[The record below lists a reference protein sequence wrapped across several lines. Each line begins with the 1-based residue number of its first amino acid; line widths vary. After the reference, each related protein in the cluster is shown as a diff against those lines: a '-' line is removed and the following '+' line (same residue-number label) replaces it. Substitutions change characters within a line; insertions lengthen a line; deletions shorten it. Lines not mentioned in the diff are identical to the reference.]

1 VAAAVVLAIS
11 AVVIMVS
18 FRPMT
23 VGNGIVP
30 SAIQSGGFLEPGQAI
45 ASRNGQFTL
54 VMQSDGNLVEYR
66 MPQRVVRWESGTS
79 GNFNA
84 YVVMQGD
91 GDLVVYPPG
100 KTAPAPGQPTSALW
114 SSGTF
119 GNPGSSTALLDSG
132 ELLVKARTGVVLWEM
147 PPPVT
152 N

>member
-1 VAAAVVLAIS
+1 
-11 AVVIMVS
+11 
-18 FRPMT
+18 MT